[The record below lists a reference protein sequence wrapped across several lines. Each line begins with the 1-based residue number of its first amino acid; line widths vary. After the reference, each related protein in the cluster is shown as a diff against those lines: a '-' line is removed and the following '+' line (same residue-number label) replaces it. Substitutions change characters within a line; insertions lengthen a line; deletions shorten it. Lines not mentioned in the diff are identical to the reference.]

1 MSDSCARISQ
11 SATVPRSRGDSLG
24 APGGAHGKG
33 LGILAGMNSIGSLST
48 YTVQSVDIA
57 HLIQIAL
64 TPIFLISAIGVTLN
78 VLTSRLARIVDRA
91 RATEDVLRRP
101 DHTHDGRDLH
111 GVLSVLARRA
121 RYINAAITLIT
132 LSALF
137 ISLVVVMLFVN
148 AFLRWDLSVFIACM
162 FILSMLSLAA
172 ALSAFLIEVRVATNT
187 LQIGIEAAEAADAA
201 SRHDE

>member
-1 MSDSCARISQ
+1 MSGI
-11 SATVPRSRGDSLG
+11 
-24 APGGAHGKG
+24 GG
-33 LGILAGMNSIGSLST
+33 LTT

-57 HLIQIAL
+57 HLIQVAL

-91 RATEDVLRRP
+91 RAMEDVLRQP
-101 DHTHDGRDLH
+101 DHKHDGRDLH
-111 GVLSVLARRA
+111 GVLGVLARRA

-137 ISLVVVMLFVN
+137 IALVVVMLFVN

-172 ALSAFLIEVRVATNT
+172 ALSAFLIEVRIATNT
-187 LQIGIEAAEAADAA
+187 LRIGIEAADAA
-201 SRHDE
+201 SRHGE

>member
-1 MSDSCARISQ
+1 
-11 SATVPRSRGDSLG
+11 
-24 APGGAHGKG
+24 
-33 LGILAGMNSIGSLST
+33 MNGVASLSPF
-48 YTVQSVDIA
+48 TVQSVDIA
-57 HLIQIAL
+57 HLIQVAL

-91 RATEDVLRRP
+91 RTVEDVLRQA
-101 DHTHDGRDLH
+101 DHKHDGRDLH

-148 AFLRWDLSVFIACM
+148 AFLRWDLSTFIACM

-187 LQIGIEAAEAADAA
+187 LQIGIEAADAA
-201 SRHDE
+201 SRHEE

>member
-1 MSDSCARISQ
+1 M
-11 SATVPRSRGDSLG
+11 TG
-24 APGGAHGKG
+24 
-33 LGILAGMNSIGSLST
+33 IGSFTT

-57 HLIQIAL
+57 HLIQVAL

-91 RATEDVLRRP
+91 RAMEDILRRP

-111 GVLSVLARRA
+111 GALDVLARRA

-137 ISLVVVMLFVN
+137 IALVVVMLFVN

-172 ALSAFLIEVRVATNT
+172 ALSAFLIEVRIATKT
-187 LQIGIEAAEAADAA
+187 LRIGIEAA
-201 SRHDE
+201 SRQGE